1 MPGSEQYDHH
11 LLFNNALSSYLEDQ
25 RPWPIFALVKKTL
38 RKCFNI
44 SWQKIFIGHSAVE
57 NCVRRCTEG
66 GGHIALNSAREML
79 FCGVPPSGPDRI
91 SPQISKDIFIKLR
104 DLLI

>member
-1 MPGSEQYDHH
+1 MSVVILP
-11 LLFNNALSSYLEDQ
+11 
-25 RPWPIFALVKKTL
+25 
-38 RKCFNI
+38 NI
-44 SWQKIFIGHSAVE
+44 SRQNYLIGHSAVE

-104 DLLI
+104 ARGFTYLKRDYVISLIRNFANL

>member
-1 MPGSEQYDHH
+1 MSGLKPLSPGMGTWNTAS
-11 LLFNNALSSYLEDQ
+11 
-25 RPWPIFALVKKTL
+25 RPKNPEKG
-38 RKCFNI
+38 FNI
-44 SWQKIFIGHSAVE
+44 SRRNVLIGHSAVE

>member
-1 MPGSEQYDHH
+1 M
-11 LLFNNALSSYLEDQ
+11 EDQ
-25 RPWPIFALVKKTL
+25 QPWQIFALVNKIPKKY
-38 RKCFNI
+38 FNI
-44 SWQKIFIGHSAVE
+44 SRRNSSIGHSAVE
-57 NCVRRCTEG
+57 NCVRCCTEG

-104 DLLI
+104 ERIYLFEKRLCNFPDPQFC